1 MCTERADAPTSTA
14 KLSGHRG
21 PRLQPEE
28 LRLDFPPLPVCPSP
42 GRTRPLQR
50 SLLWA
55 LPAAGPN
62 ALCSFLGFILSPDP
76 SRPWFRRVGVGS
88 GWTVF
93 RIVIKDAGKSQDRA
107 GEGALG
113 LVSAAADPPPGPPGP
128 GALQGAKPQLPEEAG
143 ASPARPGLSGRWTG
157 VRPAVGVA
165 PRLLTPSRC
174 LRPCCG
180 PSTPQGHSRPVLFP
194 SPSRLWPPRRRW
206 RAGVGPGDRSMAL
219 GQGHGSVPL
228 LGTVAPTPSLWAL
241 RAGLSPRAPGTLP
254 EEPAVCAGA
263 GDRGPAHPRE
273 PGGFTPPR
281 AGSPR
286 KRPDLQRIF
295 TRVDLSRADDVCREE
310 RSHALWRM
318 TDSRLLVCVWD
329 GGRRPHGGGERQPG
343 WPGWPGWHCRT

>member
-1 MCTERADAPTSTA
+1 MAPARCRSGSRVCTERADAPTSTA
-14 KLSGHRG
+14 KLWGHRG

-50 SLLWA
+50 GLLWA

-143 ASPARPGLSGRWTG
+143 ASPAGPGLSGRWTG

-228 LGTVAPTPSLWAL
+228 LGAVGSACGAESACTRDAARGTCSLCG
-241 RAGLSPRAPGTLP
+241 RGRSGPRAPSGARRLHASTGWFAK
-254 EEPAVCAGA
+254 EASEPA
-263 GDRGPAHPRE
+263 E
-273 PGGFTPPR
+273 NFYK
-281 AGSPR
+281 S
-286 KRPDLQRIF
+286 
-295 TRVDLSRADDVCREE
+295 
-310 RSHALWRM
+310 
-318 TDSRLLVCVWD
+318 
-329 GGRRPHGGGERQPG
+329 
-343 WPGWPGWHCRT
+343 

>member
-1 MCTERADAPTSTA
+1 MAPARCRSGSRVCTERADAPTSTA
-14 KLSGHRG
+14 KLWGHRG

-50 SLLWA
+50 GLLWA

-143 ASPARPGLSGRWTG
+143 ASPAGPGLPGRWTG

-194 SPSRLWPPRRRW
+194 HR
-206 RAGVGPGDRSMAL
+206 
-219 GQGHGSVPL
+219 HGSGL
-228 LGTVAPTPSLWAL
+228 LVGDGELEWDPGIGAWPSVRDTAQSRCWAL
-241 RAGLSPRAPGTLP
+241 WLPPLRCGLC
-254 EEPAVCAGA
+254 V
-263 GDRGPAHPRE
+263 RG
-273 PGGFTPPR
+273 
-281 AGSPR
+281 
-286 KRPDLQRIF
+286 
-295 TRVDLSRADDVCREE
+295 
-310 RSHALWRM
+310 
-318 TDSRLLVCVWD
+318 
-329 GGRRPHGGGERQPG
+329 
-343 WPGWPGWHCRT
+343 